1 MSGRWVFTILGCG
14 SSGGVPRGDGDWGA
28 CDPGDPRN
36 RRRRC
41 SLLVQRYGAG
51 DTPTSI
57 LIDSSPDLREQML
70 DASVRH
76 LDAVLYTHD
85 HADQAHG
92 IDDLRV
98 FAMRTRR
105 RIPCWMDAA
114 TRETLESRFRYIFE
128 PVEGYPAICDLND
141 LPPLGTPFAVDGP
154 GGPVEVMTF
163 DQLHGPIHSVGYR
176 VGPVAYSPDVS
187 ELDDEALTEVGR
199 ADTWIV
205 DALRWTPHPTHTHV
219 DKTLGWIAR
228 SGVQAAV
235 LTNLHLDLDYR
246 QLSAVTPEGIDVAYD
261 GLALTFEE
269 ND

>member
-1 MSGRWVFTILGCG
+1 MSDRWIFTILGSG
-14 SSGGVPRGDGDWGA
+14 SSGGVPRGDGDWGD
-28 CDPGDPRN
+28 CDPGNPRN

-51 DTPTSI
+51 ETPTSI
-57 LIDSSPDLREQML
+57 LIDTSPDLREQML
-70 DASVRH
+70 DAGVRH

-105 RIPCWMDAA
+105 RIPCWMDAP

-128 PVEGYPAICDLND
+128 PVEGYPAICDLHD
-141 LPPLGTPFAVDGP
+141 LPPLGTPFTIDGP
-154 GGPVEVMTF
+154 GGAVEIMTF
-163 DQLHGPIHSVGYR
+163 DQLHGPIHCVGYR
-176 VGPVAYSPDVS
+176 IGPVAYSPDVS
-187 ELDDEALTEVGR
+187 DLDDAALAEVAR

-205 DALRWTPHPTHTHV
+205 DALRWTPHATHTHV

-228 SGVQAAV
+228 SGVKAAV
-235 LTNLHLDLDYR
+235 LTNLHLDLDYAA
-246 QLSAVTPEGIDVAYD
+246 LKAVAPANVDVAYD
-261 GLALTFEE
+261 GLSLTFPA
-269 ND
+269 